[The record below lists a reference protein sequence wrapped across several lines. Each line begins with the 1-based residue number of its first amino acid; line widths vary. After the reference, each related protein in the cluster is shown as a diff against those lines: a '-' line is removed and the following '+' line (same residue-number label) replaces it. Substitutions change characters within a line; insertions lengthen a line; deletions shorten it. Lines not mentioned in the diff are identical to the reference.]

1 MDIVDL
7 LPDHP
12 ATPKLKRSETFLP
25 NLILFV
31 VFLEETCWI
40 YFDEPFSANTLQFSN
55 PRLNI
60 SVTRIDDEMKM
71 VGHYNEAY
79 QPRLAVLSDF
89 LELFEESDAVVVSSE
104 YLSPLVYVAGDIV
117 ENTRH

>member
-1 MDIVDL
+1 
-7 LPDHP
+7 
-12 ATPKLKRSETFLP
+12 
-25 NLILFV
+25 
-31 VFLEETCWI
+31 
-40 YFDEPFSANTLQFSN
+40 
-55 PRLNI
+55 
-60 SVTRIDDEMKM
+60 M